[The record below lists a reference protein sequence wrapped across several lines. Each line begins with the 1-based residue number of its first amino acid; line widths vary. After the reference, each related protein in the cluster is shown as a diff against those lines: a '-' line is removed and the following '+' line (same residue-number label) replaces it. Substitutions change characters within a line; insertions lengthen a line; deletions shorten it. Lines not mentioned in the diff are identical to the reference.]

1 MIILIFHIIV
11 SFDRN
16 ILLIFYV
23 KDGSHVRLW
32 HPSCVYI
39 NAQRDSTLQYK
50 RYVHLWNNF
59 PCIITLSLGSIW
71 VNWLSGC
78 VYIHLRNFSTLYLFG
93 TDTLTWGFRPLGSC
107 YIILSKAVCLHSHY
121 TCKQSYGSY
130 WYILWF

>member
-1 MIILIFHIIV
+1 MIILTIHIIF

-16 ILLIFYV
+16 IYWFFMWKMDPMSGCDI
-23 KDGSHVRLW
+23 RLVFTLA
-32 HPSCVYI
+32 PT
-39 NAQRDSTLQYK
+39 DSTLQYK

-59 PCIITLSLGSIW
+59 PCIITLSLSSIW

-93 TDTLTWGFRPLGSC
+93 TDTNTWRFRPLGSC
-107 YIILSKAVCLHSHY
+107 YIILSTAVCLHSHY
-121 TCKQSYGSY
+121 TRKQSYGSY